1 MLNLYRMACS
11 DEIKLYIILAVI
23 IIFFLTIKRIIS
35 SVNVSDGAASVNWME
50 FLSGIIL
57 FIIFISLFM
66 LLLYA

>member
-1 MLNLYRMACS
+1 MACS